1 LIFEKLKRVLSAPYG
16 LKNTV
21 IALNLFAGD
30 HLLTALAKTCEWML
44 HHRVV
49 YGDNCGVVWVLP
61 TTCCSQKAAHP

>member
-30 HLLTALAKTCEWML
+30 HLLTALAKTCE
-44 HHRVV
+44 
-49 YGDNCGVVWVLP
+49 
-61 TTCCSQKAAHP
+61 